1 MNRSDL
7 PQLLFLSVPSS
18 VRLTLRQ
25 LFDNPDKIAIFNVLC
40 VWGTYSENCI
50 QAKMTLQGNRSL
62 GLKYRLIEECFD
74 AMFSCTLSYLSMRS
88 FYDIR

>member
-7 PQLLFLSVPSS
+7 PQLLFLPVTSS

-25 LFDNPDKIAIFNVLC
+25 LFDNPDKIAMFNVLC
-40 VWGTYSENCI
+40 VSATYSENCI
-50 QAKMTLQGNRSL
+50 QGKMTLQGNRSL

-74 AMFSCTLSYLSMRS
+74 AMFSSTLSYLSMRS